1 MRINITRQEFIDLYN
16 TKTNKELAEIL
27 GMPEPTLYSV
37 IKKLKIK
44 KKRGPKVKEVE
55 FLE

>member
-1 MRINITRQEFIDLYN
+1 MKINITREEFLEIYN
-16 TKTNKELAEIL
+16 TKTNKELAEYL
-27 GMPEPTLYSV
+27 GIPEPTLYSV

>member
-1 MRINITRQEFIDLYN
+1 MKINITREEFLEIYN
-16 TKTNKELAEIL
+16 TKTNKELAEYL